1 MPYATSDEHICAT
14 EVRLPARCGISAMAQ
29 LQMAA
34 YLEDVLEPDDELVPV
49 ELLQEDYLT

>member
-1 MPYATSDEHICAT
+1 
-14 EVRLPARCGISAMAQ
+14 MAQ